1 MQIRRC
7 VLSWNRASKHNS
19 LFLKWQQST
28 ASCRSGLY
36 LATGVTQ
43 PLTWELVQSI
53 SFLKV
58 LLFLFFSPQITFWH
72 SSCKPYTLAGEVTDQ
87 KFYVAL
93 LMTYIQ
99 FTETYTVLNKT
110 TTSYHP
116 IPRST
121 NRETMTN
128 SGFLQ
133 LWAYYVINKKMDRL
147 TESFFKFHH
156 MWLASSLVEN
166 SSNQRGWS

>member
-19 LFLKWQQST
+19 LFLKWQHST

-43 PLTWELVQSI
+43 PLTWELVQRI

-72 SSCKPYTLAGEVTDQ
+72 SSCTPYTLAGEVTDQ

-121 NRETMTN
+121 EKPWPILAFYNCELTML
-128 SGFLQ
+128 SIRR
-133 LWAYYVINKKMDRL
+133 WINWQRVSL
-147 TESFFKFHH
+147 
-156 MWLASSLVEN
+156 SSITC
-166 SSNQRGWS
+166 G